1 MEKHQVVQHA
11 QREVIVQHE
20 QVQVQHVQA
29 DIQVQSELLMRVNAI
44 EIALAHHEVQ
54 VVVEDEAV
62 EVQAKMTLQRML
74 KHQLTLQQTLRKIAV
89 HKVFRNQKI
98 ILSEHKKHIQK
109 NSNQH
114 MNLLIRTELQQWIQ
128 LKKQKWNHH

>member
-1 MEKHQVVQHA
+1 MEKHQVVQHV
-11 QREVIVQHE
+11 EHDIIVQHE

-114 MNLLIRTELQQWIQ
+114 MNSQKNTELQLCQ
-128 LKKQKWNHH
+128 LLRKRI